1 MQRVDRWVG
10 LALALLGA
18 AVFVSSRS
26 FPAVPGQKLGAG
38 FLPALVGVGLVLA
51 GLALAW
57 RSRRPPAPADAPAE
71 PRAAE
76 QVGSAFVIMAVIAF
90 YIAAADKLGFLIVA
104 PLGLLA
110 VFRALRVG
118 WGPSLA
124 WAIGGTI
131 VVHVAFYKL
140 LRVPLPWGVFR
151 PFY

>member
-10 LALALLGA
+10 LALAALGA
-18 AVFVSSRS
+18 AVVLSSRS

-38 FLPALVGVGLVLA
+38 FLPALVGAGLVLS

-57 RSRRPPAPADAPAE
+57 RSRSAYAE
-71 PRAAE
+71 PEARAAE
-76 QVGSAFVIMAVIAF
+76 HVGSAFVIMAVIAF
-90 YIAAADKLGFLIVA
+90 YILAADKLGFLIVA

-110 VFRALRVG
+110 VFRALRG
-118 WGPSLA
+118 AWLPSIA
-124 WAIGGTI
+124 WAVGGTL
-131 VVHVAFYKL
+131 VVHFAFYKL

>member
-10 LALALLGA
+10 LALAALGA
-18 AVFVSSRS
+18 AVVVSSRS

-38 FLPALVGVGLVLA
+38 FLPALVGVGLVLC

-57 RSRRPPAPADAPAE
+57 RSRRTYAE
-71 PRAAE
+71 PDARAAE
-76 QVGSAFVIMAVIAF
+76 HVGSAFVIMAVIAF
-90 YIAAADKLGFLIVA
+90 YIVAADKLGFLIVA

-118 WGPSLA
+118 WRPSIA
-124 WAIGGTI
+124 WAVGGTL